1 MTSNLK
7 RFIHLSL
14 DLWNILKGTRY
25 YTLNKIQDS
34 LEDGYIINTKN
45 GFKVQIY
52 CKESS
57 YKCVFVSKWAK
68 DKTMSIYHVYAICSP
83 DTPEEIKNKFSA
95 ELRISS
101 ILHSWSS
108 QESQKIQAIKAYVDL
123 VFKGVI

>member
-83 DTPEEIKNKFSA
+83 DTPEEIKSKFSA

-108 QESQKIQAIKAYVDL
+108 QESQKMQAIKAYVDL